1 MRARVT
7 PPPGKPAPCSC
18 PPPPRLTP
26 TPSFSSSPPSF
37 PPSLS
42 LPARLLCTG
51 PRGGARRQHPRRRSS
66 SPQSARWPPG
76 SHVAR
81 VAAPAAPGPRPAPRA
96 RPGLATLTRAR
107 LGRRGRLGRQGGEG
121 ADAETQ
127 GRRRRRGDQ
136 LRTWKV
142 TRLFG
147 EAGGRGARAA
157 GGRRGGKGPGARGC
171 RLGARCAWVPH
182 PALPRLGCW
191 RVDVCTRCV
200 GSGVAAGRE
209 LPEAEEGYWISR
221 SSTGEGR
228 GALSPGRESSGSH
241 AFSPGRPAR
250 LLLEAGGLA
259 RPSGRALPAPLL
271 QAPGSGWEARTWA
284 RTCKLVWVSCVT
296 LGTLRL
302 FHIFFFAVFFLVKNQ

>member
-1 MRARVT
+1 M
-7 PPPGKPAPCSC
+7 PA
-18 PPPPRLTP
+18 TAP
-26 TPSFSSSPPSF
+26 TDPHPLLLLLASPPSF

-42 LPARLLCTG
+42 LPSRLLCTG
-51 PRGGARRQHPRRRSS
+51 PRGGARRQHPSRRSS
-66 SPQSARWPPG
+66 CPQSARRPPG
-76 SHVAR
+76 FHVAR

-142 TRLFG
+142 TRLSG

-157 GGRRGGKGPGARGC
+157 GVGARVRVRAGAGWARGAPGFHTQ
-171 RLGARCAWVPH
+171 RLR
-182 PALPRLGCW
+182 RLGCW

-200 GSGVAAGRE
+200 GSVVAAGRE
-209 LPEAEEGYWISR
+209 LPEAEGGYWISR

-250 LLLEAGGLA
+250 LLLGAGGLA

-271 QAPGSGWEARTWA
+271 QAPGREARTWA

-296 LGTLRL
+296 LGTLRR
-302 FHIFFFAVFFLVKNQ
+302 FHFFFFALFFLMKQERAKTNLSLWR

>member
-1 MRARVT
+1 MRLFVLWEQR
-7 PPPGKPAPCSC
+7 
-18 PPPPRLTP
+18 
-26 TPSFSSSPPSF
+26 
-37 PPSLS
+37 
-42 LPARLLCTG
+42 
-51 PRGGARRQHPRRRSS
+51 RGGRQL
-66 SPQSARWPPG
+66 AEKTDL
-76 SHVAR
+76 
-81 VAAPAAPGPRPAPRA
+81 
-96 RPGLATLTRAR
+96 GLGL
-107 LGRRGRLGRQGGEG
+107 RGLVWG
-121 ADAETQ
+121 
-127 GRRRRRGDQ
+127 
-136 LRTWKV
+136 WKV

-302 FHIFFFAVFFLVKNQ
+302 FHIFFFAVFFLPALPFPQRFLRNCLFSLQVSI